1 MLTDVTAL
9 EKETLLEVK
18 EDGECEPCFEIQ
30 DDIPLD
36 ASTAGFALIRCV
48 LGFLPDVP
56 YDACAV
62 KVPWVCAV
70 SCRG

>member
-1 MLTDVTAL
+1 MAAL
-9 EKETLLEVK
+9 EKQSLFEIK
-18 EDGECEPCFEIQ
+18 EDGEFEPWGFGMQ
-30 DDIPLD
+30 GDIPVD

-62 KVPWVCAV
+62 TVHVTALGPC
-70 SCRG
+70 S